1 MKVDKTT
8 IYREIKRN
16 SKKQG
21 SYNPDFA
28 QELYSERKDRFAN
41 NRKFTPSIE
50 NYVRNKIIQEQW
62 SPEQIVR
69 YCKLP
74 NIPMVSH
81 QRIYALCKRG

>member
-8 IYREIKRN
+8 VYREIKRN

-50 NYVRNKIIQEQW
+50 NYVRNKI
-62 SPEQIVR
+62 VDT
-69 YCKLP
+69 LP
-74 NIPMVSH
+74 DILFGSIPPLFM
-81 QRIYALCKRG
+81 I